1 MDGREHRRAQ
11 EERTNV
17 ASEGTTCANFS
28 ASRTLAKT
36 GTAQVQAGMEAW
48 WGTDIGA
55 FRCEDAA

>member
-1 MDGREHRRAQ
+1 M
-11 EERTNV
+11 